1 MSSASK
7 RVWPWEVAV
16 LQEKYGGAVEVHGE
30 AVEERENAPDAET
43 EYRRLNAN
51 HGFEPT
57 RGVSYA
63 EMVYGRGAAGIA
75 ALDKE
80 IQKACGK
87 KAAAKLKT
95 KAAPVAS
102 KEPDAGKDEPD
113 DPLG

>member
-30 AVEERENAPDAET
+30 VVEERDVAPDAET

-51 HGFEPT
+51 HGFEPI

-87 KAAAKLKT
+87 KAAARPKP
-95 KAAPVAS
+95 KAAPAVS
-102 KEPDAGKDEPD
+102 PDADKDEPD